1 MPGPQARLGVD
12 SRPLPMATTLVAVIL
27 VLLLGHFVRPLAGL
41 RQYDWFVAWL
51 GWLGREGA
59 ALRGLALPLGL
70 LLPLAV
76 LGLLQWGWA
85 GWAYGLFGLLLGVA
99 ALFYAWGPRDLDLDV
114 EAVVAAEGLEAR
126 REVARPLFPQ
136 HGAVS
141 VEGGPLVE
149 AVFRCALW
157 RWFGPLFWFLL
168 LGPVGAVGYR
178 LVALSAQGAARER
191 LPQAQGGTAATL
203 LALLDWPVAQLMTLT
218 LALAADFDAVI
229 GAWRQ
234 WHAEGIRLGLGHLE
248 AAARA
253 SVAVELAE
261 EDAYAA
267 DGPAQAPA
275 LLELRDA
282 MSLVWRIL
290 VIWMGVL
297 ALFVVA
303 GFVG

>member
-1 MPGPQARLGVD
+1 M
-12 SRPLPMATTLVAVIL
+12 STTLVAVIL
-27 VLLLGHFVRPLAGL
+27 TLLLGHFAKPLAAL
-41 RQYDWFVAWL
+41 RQHQWFVDWL
-51 GWLGREGA
+51 DLLGREGGALRNA
-59 ALRGLALPLGL
+59 ALWFGLGLPLLAL
-70 LLPLAV
+70 AA
-76 LGLLQWGWA
+76 LQWLLA
-85 GWAYGLFGLLLGVA
+85 GWVYGLPSLLIGIA

-114 EAVVAAEGLEAR
+114 EAVIDADGHEAR
-126 REVARPLFPQ
+126 SEAAKPLFPQ
-136 HGAVS
+136 REDAV

-178 LVALSAQGAARER
+178 LIALAAQGEARRR
-191 LPQAQGGTAATL
+191 LPEGQGRSAATL
-203 LALLDWPVAQLMTLT
+203 LGFLDWPVAQVMTLT

-229 GAWRQ
+229 GAWRA
-234 WHAEGIRLGLGHLE
+234 WHVEGVRLGLGHLE
-248 AAARA
+248 AAARV
-253 SVAVELAE
+253 SVAIELAE
-261 EDAYAA
+261 EEAYAA

>member
-1 MPGPQARLGVD
+1 M
-12 SRPLPMATTLVAVIL
+12 STTLVAVIAA
-27 VLLLGHFVRPLAGL
+27 LLLGHLARPLAAMRHHDG
-41 RQYDWFVAWL
+41 FVAWL
-51 GWLGREGA
+51 GVLGAGGGRLRGVALWIGLGLPLLALA
-59 ALRGLALPLGL
+59 AL
-70 LLPLAV
+70 
-76 LGLLQWGWA
+76 QWWLS
-85 GWAYGLFGLLLGVA
+85 GWAYGLPSLLLGIV

-114 EAVVAAEGLEAR
+114 EAVIDAEGQEAR
-126 REVARPLFPQ
+126 REAAKPLFPQ
-136 HGAVS
+136 RDDV
-141 VEGGPLVE
+141 VIEGGPLVE

-178 LVALSAQGAARER
+178 LAALSAQGVARQR
-191 LPQAQGGTAATL
+191 LPEPQRDTATML
-203 LALLDWPVAQLMTLT
+203 LGVLDWAVAQLMTLT

-229 GAWRQ
+229 GAWRR
-234 WHAEGIRLGLGHLE
+234 WHADGVRLGLGHLE

-261 EDAYAA
+261 EEAYAA

-290 VIWMGVL
+290 VIWVGVL

>member
-1 MPGPQARLGVD
+1 M
-12 SRPLPMATTLVAVIL
+12 SITLVAVIAA
-27 VLLLGHFVRPLAGL
+27 LLLGHFAKPLAAL
-41 RQYDWFVAWL
+41 RHHDGFVAWL
-51 GWLGREGA
+51 GVLGAEGGSLRRA
-59 ALRGLALPLGL
+59 ALWFGLGLPLVL
-70 LLPLAV
+70 LAA
-76 LGLLQWGWA
+76 LQWWLS
-85 GWAYGLFGLLLGVA
+85 GWAYGLPSLLLGIA
-99 ALFYAWGPRDLDLDV
+99 AVFYAWGPRDLDLDV
-114 EAVVAAEGLEAR
+114 EAVIEADGAEAR
-126 REVARPLFPQ
+126 REAAKPLFPQ
-136 HGAVS
+136 RDDAVI
-141 VEGGPLVE
+141 EGGPLVE

-157 RWFGPLFWFLL
+157 RWFGPLFWFLV

-178 LVALSAQGAARER
+178 LVALSAQGAAQQR
-191 LPQAQGGTAATL
+191 LPEAQRGTATVL
-203 LALLDWPVAQLMTLT
+203 LGVLDWPVAQLMTLT

-229 GAWRQ
+229 GAWRR
-234 WHAEGIRLGLGHLE
+234 WHADGVRLGLGHLE
-248 AAARA
+248 AAARV

-261 EDAYAA
+261 EEAYAA

>member
-1 MPGPQARLGVD
+1 M
-12 SRPLPMATTLVAVIL
+12 STTLVAVI
-27 VLLLGHFVRPLAGL
+27 VALLLAHVARPLAAL
-41 RQYDWFVAWL
+41 RHHDGYV
-51 GWLGREGA
+51 GWLGVLGRDGGALRAA
-59 ALRGLALPLGL
+59 ALWVGLGLPLLAL
-70 LLPLAV
+70 AA
-76 LGLLQWGWA
+76 LQWWLS
-85 GWAYGLFGLLLGVA
+85 GWAYGLPSLLLGIV

-114 EAVVAAEGLEAR
+114 EAVIDAEGVEAR
-126 REVARPLFPQ
+126 REAAKPLFPQ
-136 HGAVS
+136 RDDVAI
-141 VEGGPLVE
+141 EGGPLVE

-157 RWFGPLFWFLL
+157 RWFGPLLWFLL

-178 LVALSAQGAARER
+178 LAALSAQGAARQR
-191 LPQAQGGTAATL
+191 LPESQRDAATTL
-203 LALLDWPVAQLMTLT
+203 LGVRAWPVAQLMTLT

-229 GAWRQ
+229 GAWRR
-234 WHAEGIRLGLGHLE
+234 WHVDGVRLGLGHLE

-261 EDAYAA
+261 EEAYAA

-290 VIWMGVL
+290 VIWIGVL

>member
-1 MPGPQARLGVD
+1 M
-12 SRPLPMATTLVAVIL
+12 SITLVAVIAA
-27 VLLLGHFVRPLAGL
+27 LLLGHVAKPLGVLRHHDGFVSWLGVLGAEDGRLRPVALWFGLGLPLVVLAGL
-41 RQYDWFVAWL
+41 QWWL
-51 GWLGREGA
+51 S
-59 ALRGLALPLGL
+59 
-70 LLPLAV
+70 
-76 LGLLQWGWA
+76 
-85 GWAYGLFGLLLGVA
+85 GWAYGLPSLVLGIA

-114 EAVVAAEGLEAR
+114 EAVIEADGWEAR
-126 REVARPLFPQ
+126 REAAKPLFPQ
-136 HGAVS
+136 RDDVV

-178 LVALSAQGAARER
+178 LVALSAQGAAQQR
-191 LPQAQGGTAATL
+191 LPESQRGTASL
-203 LALLDWPVAQLMTLT
+203 MLGVLDWPVAQLMTLT

-234 WHAEGIRLGLGHLE
+234 WHAEGVRLGLGHLE

-261 EDAYAA
+261 EEAYAV
-267 DGPAQAPA
+267 DGPAQGPA

-290 VIWMGVL
+290 VIWLGVL

>member
-1 MPGPQARLGVD
+1 M
-12 SRPLPMATTLVAVIL
+12 STTLVAVIAA
-27 VLLLGHFVRPLAGL
+27 LLLGHFVRPLAAA
-41 RQYDWFVAWL
+41 RQHGWFVAWL
-51 GWLGREGA
+51 AMLGREGG
-59 ALRGLALPLGL
+59 ALRGAALWLGLGLPLL
-70 LLPLAV
+70 ALAV
-76 LGLLQWGWA
+76 LQWWLA
-85 GWAYGLFGLLLGVA
+85 DWAYGLPALLLGVA
-99 ALFYAWGPRDLDLDV
+99 ALFYAWGPRDLDHDV
-114 EAVVAAEGLEAR
+114 ETVIEADGLEAR
-126 REVARPLFPQ
+126 RAAARPLFPQ
-136 HGAVS
+136 RDDVAL
-141 VEGGPLVE
+141 EGGPLVE

-157 RWFGPLFWFLL
+157 RWFGPMFWFLL

-178 LVALSAQGAARER
+178 LAALSAQGAARQR
-191 LPQAQGGTAATL
+191 LPESQHAPAATL
-203 LALLDWPVAQLMTLT
+203 LGLLDWPVAQLMTLT

-229 GAWRQ
+229 GAWRR
-234 WHAEGIRLGLGHLE
+234 WHDDGVRLGLGHLE

-253 SVAVELAE
+253 SVALELAE
-261 EDAYAA
+261 EQAYAI

>member
-1 MPGPQARLGVD
+1 M
-12 SRPLPMATTLVAVIL
+12 STTLVAVI
-27 VLLLGHFVRPLAGL
+27 VALLLGHFARPLAAL
-41 RQYDWFVAWL
+41 RHHDGFV
-51 GWLGREGA
+51 GWLGVLGGEGGALRSVALWVGLGLPLLALA
-59 ALRGLALPLGL
+59 AL
-70 LLPLAV
+70 
-76 LGLLQWGWA
+76 QWWLS
-85 GWAYGLFGLLLGVA
+85 GWAYGLPSLLLGIV

-114 EAVVAAEGLEAR
+114 QAVVEAENHDAR
-126 REVARPLFPQ
+126 RAAAKPLFPQ
-136 HGAVS
+136 RDDV
-141 VEGGPLVE
+141 VIEGGPLVE

-178 LVALSAQGAARER
+178 FVALSAQGAARQR
-191 LPQAQGGTAATL
+191 LPEPQRAAAATL
-203 LALLDWPVAQLMTLT
+203 LGLLDWPVAQLMTLT

-229 GAWRQ
+229 GAWRR
-234 WHAEGIRLGLGHLE
+234 WHADGVRLGLGHLE

-261 EDAYAA
+261 EEAYAA

-275 LLELRDA
+275 LLELLDA

-290 VIWMGVL
+290 VIWIGVL

>member
-1 MPGPQARLGVD
+1 M
-12 SRPLPMATTLVAVIL
+12 STTLVAVI
-27 VLLLGHFVRPLAGL
+27 VALLLGHFARPLAVL
-41 RQYDWFVAWL
+41 RHHDWFV
-51 GWLGREGA
+51 GWLGLLGRDGGGLRA
-59 ALRGLALPLGL
+59 IALGLGL
-70 LLPLAV
+70 LLPLAA
-76 LGLLQWGWA
+76 LAALQWFIDD
-85 GWAYGLFGLLLGVA
+85 WAYGLPALLLGIV
-99 ALFYAWGPRDLDLDV
+99 ALFYAWGPRDLDFDV
-114 EAVVAAEGLEAR
+114 EAVIDADGLEAR
-126 REVARPLFPQ
+126 HEAAKPLFPQ
-136 HGAVS
+136 REDAI

-157 RWFGPLFWFLL
+157 RWFGPLFWFLV

-178 LVALSAQGAARER
+178 LVALAAQGEARRR
-191 LPQAQGGTAATL
+191 LSEGQGHSAATL
-203 LALLDWPVAQLMTLT
+203 LGLLDWPVAQLMTLT

-229 GAWRQ
+229 GAWRA
-234 WHAEGIRLGLGHLE
+234 WHSEGIRLGLGHLE

-261 EDAYAA
+261 EEAYAA

-290 VIWMGVL
+290 VIWLGAL

>member
-1 MPGPQARLGVD
+1 M
-12 SRPLPMATTLVAVIL
+12 STTLVAVI
-27 VLLLGHFVRPLAGL
+27 VALLLAHVARPLAAL
-41 RQYDWFVAWL
+41 RHHDGYVGWL
-51 GWLGREGA
+51 GVLGREGGALRAA
-59 ALRGLALPLGL
+59 ALWVGLGLPLLAL
-70 LLPLAV
+70 AA
-76 LGLLQWGWA
+76 LQWWLS
-85 GWAYGLFGLLLGVA
+85 GWAYGLPSLLLGVV

-114 EAVVAAEGLEAR
+114 EAVIDAEGVEAR
-126 REVARPLFPQ
+126 REAAKPLFPQ
-136 HGAVS
+136 RDDVAI
-141 VEGGPLVE
+141 EGGPLVE

-178 LVALSAQGAARER
+178 LAALSAQGAARQR
-191 LPQAQGGTAATL
+191 LPESQRDAATTL
-203 LALLDWPVAQLMTLT
+203 LGVLDWPVAQLMTLT

-229 GAWRQ
+229 GAWRR
-234 WHAEGIRLGLGHLE
+234 WHVEGVRLGLGHLE

-261 EDAYAA
+261 EEAYAA

-290 VIWMGVL
+290 VIWIGVL

>member
-1 MPGPQARLGVD
+1 M
-12 SRPLPMATTLVAVIL
+12 STTLVAVIAA
-27 VLLLGHFVRPLAGL
+27 LLLGHFARPLTAL
-41 RQYDWFVAWL
+41 RHHDWFV
-51 GWLGREGA
+51 GWLGVLGAEGGSLRTA
-59 ALRGLALPLGL
+59 ALWVGLG
-70 LLPLAV
+70 LPLAA
-76 LGLLQWGWA
+76 LAALQWWLS
-85 GWAYGLFGLLLGVA
+85 GWAYGLPSLLLGVV

-114 EAVVAAEGLEAR
+114 EAVIDADGHEAR
-126 REVARPLFPQ
+126 REAAKPLFPQ
-136 HGAVS
+136 RDDVV

-178 LVALSAQGAARER
+178 LTALSAQGVARQR
-191 LPQAQGGTAATL
+191 LPESQRGAAATL
-203 LALLDWPVAQLMTLT
+203 LGLLDWPVAQLMTLT

-229 GAWRQ
+229 GAWRR
-234 WHAEGIRLGLGHLE
+234 WHAEGVRLGLGHLE

-261 EDAYAA
+261 EEAYAA

>member
-1 MPGPQARLGVD
+1 M
-12 SRPLPMATTLVAVIL
+12 STTLVAVI
-27 VLLLGHFVRPLAGL
+27 VALLLGHFARPLAVL
-41 RQYDWFVAWL
+41 RHHDGFVAWI
-51 GWLGREGA
+51 GVLGRQGGALRDA
-59 ALRGLALPLGL
+59 ALALGVLLPLGL
-70 LLPLAV
+70 LGA
-76 LGLLQWGWA
+76 LQWGLRD
-85 GWAYGLFGLLLGVA
+85 WAYGLPALLLGIA

-114 EAVVAAEGLEAR
+114 EAVIDAEGLEAR
-126 REVARPLFPQ
+126 REAARPLFPQ
-136 HGAVS
+136 RDDAV

-178 LVALSAQGAARER
+178 FVALAAQGEARRR
-191 LPQAQGGTAATL
+191 LPEAQGRAAATVL
-203 LALLDWPVAQLMTLT
+203 GVLDWPVAQLMTLT

-229 GAWRQ
+229 AAWRT
-234 WHAEGIRLGLGHLE
+234 WHADGVRLGLGHLE

-253 SVAVELAE
+253 SVAIELAE
-261 EDAYAA
+261 EEAYAA

-290 VIWMGVL
+290 VIWLGAL

>member
-1 MPGPQARLGVD
+1 M
-12 SRPLPMATTLVAVIL
+12 STTLVAVIAA
-27 VLLLGHFVRPLAGL
+27 LLLGHFARPLAAL
-41 RQYDWFVAWL
+41 RHHDWFI
-51 GWLGREGA
+51 GWLGVLGVEGGSLRTV
-59 ALRGLALPLGL
+59 ALWLGL
-70 LLPLAV
+70 GLPLAT
-76 LGLLQWGWA
+76 LAALQWWLS
-85 GWAYGLFGLLLGVA
+85 GWAYGLPSLVLGVA

-114 EAVVAAEGLEAR
+114 EAVIDADGHEAR
-126 REVARPLFPQ
+126 REAAKPLFPQ
-136 HGAVS
+136 RDDVV

-178 LVALSAQGAARER
+178 LTALSAQGVARQR
-191 LPQAQGGTAATL
+191 LPESQRGVAATL
-203 LALLDWPVAQLMTLT
+203 LGLLDWPVAQLMTLT

-229 GAWRQ
+229 GAWRR
-234 WHAEGIRLGLGHLE
+234 WHAEGVRLGLGHLE

-261 EDAYAA
+261 DEAYAA

>member
-1 MPGPQARLGVD
+1 M
-12 SRPLPMATTLVAVIL
+12 SITLVAVIAA
-27 VLLLGHFVRPLAGL
+27 LLLGHFAKPLGVL
-41 RQYDWFVAWL
+41 RHHDGFVAWL
-51 GWLGREGA
+51 GVLGAEGGSLRRA
-59 ALRGLALPLGL
+59 ALWVGLGLPLVL
-70 LLPLAV
+70 LAA
-76 LGLLQWGWA
+76 LQWWLS
-85 GWAYGLFGLLLGVA
+85 GWAYGLPSLLLGIA
-99 ALFYAWGPRDLDLDV
+99 AVFYAWGPRDLDLDV
-114 EAVVAAEGLEAR
+114 EAVIEAEGAEAR
-126 REVARPLFPQ
+126 REAAKPLFPQ
-136 HGAVS
+136 RDDAVI
-141 VEGGPLVE
+141 EGGPLVE

-178 LVALSAQGAARER
+178 LVALSAQGAAQQR
-191 LPQAQGGTAATL
+191 LPEGQRSTATL
-203 LALLDWPVAQLMTLT
+203 LLGVLDWPVAQLMTLT

-229 GAWRQ
+229 GAWRR
-234 WHAEGIRLGLGHLE
+234 WHADGVRLGLGHLE
-248 AAARA
+248 AAARV

-261 EDAYAA
+261 EEAYAA

>member
-1 MPGPQARLGVD
+1 M
-12 SRPLPMATTLVAVIL
+12 SITLVAVI
-27 VLLLGHFVRPLAGL
+27 VALLLGHFARPLAAL
-41 RQYDWFVAWL
+41 RHHDGFIAWL
-51 GWLGREGA
+51 GLLGAEGRRLRVA
-59 ALRGLALPLGL
+59 ALWFGLGLPLL
-70 LLPLAV
+70 LLAA
-76 LGLLQWGWA
+76 LQWA
-85 GWAYGLFGLLLGVA
+85 LSDWAYGFPSLLFGIA

-114 EAVVAAEGLEAR
+114 EAVIEADGLEAR
-126 REVARPLFPQ
+126 REAAKPLFPQ
-136 HGAVS
+136 RDDVV

-178 LVALSAQGAARER
+178 LVALSAQGEAQQR
-191 LPQAQGGTAATL
+191 LPEAQRGTAGVL
-203 LALLDWPVAQLMTLT
+203 LGVLDWPVAQLMTLT

-229 GAWRQ
+229 GAWRR
-234 WHAEGIRLGLGHLE
+234 WHADGVRLGLGHLE
-248 AAARA
+248 AAARV

-261 EDAYAA
+261 EEAYAA

-290 VIWMGVL
+290 VIWLGVL

>member
-1 MPGPQARLGVD
+1 M
-12 SRPLPMATTLVAVIL
+12 STTLVAVIL
-27 VLLLGHFVRPLAGL
+27 VLLLGHFLRPLSAL
-41 RQYDWFVAWL
+41 RQHGWFVAWL
-51 GWLGREGA
+51 GMLSRDGGALRGA
-59 ALRGLALPLGL
+59 ALVIGL
-70 LLPLAV
+70 LLPLAA
-76 LGLLQWGWA
+76 LGALQWALA
-85 GWAYGLFGLLLGVA
+85 GWAYGLPALLLGVA
-99 ALFYAWGPRDLDLDV
+99 ALFYAWGPGDLDLDV
-114 EAVVAAEGLEAR
+114 DAVIDADGLDARQTAAR
-126 REVARPLFPQ
+126 SLFPQ
-136 HGAVS
+136 CDNVAI
-141 VEGGPLVE
+141 EGGPLVE

-178 LVALSAQGAARER
+178 LAALSAQGVAREH
-191 LPQAQGGTAATL
+191 LPESQRRPASTL
-203 LALLDWPVAQLMTLT
+203 LGLLDWPVAQLMTLT

-229 GAWRQ
+229 SAWQR
-234 WHAEGIRLGLGHLE
+234 WHQDGIRLGLGHLE

-261 EDAYAA
+261 ERAYAG

>member
-1 MPGPQARLGVD
+1 M
-12 SRPLPMATTLVAVIL
+12 
-27 VLLLGHFVRPLAGL
+27 LLGHFARPLAAL
-41 RQYDWFVAWL
+41 RHHDWFV
-51 GWLGREGA
+51 GWLGLLAREGGALRGA
-59 ALRGLALPLGL
+59 ALWFGLGLPLL
-70 LLPLAV
+70 V
-76 LGLLQWGWA
+76 LGAMQWGLS
-85 GWAYGLFGLLLGVA
+85 GWAYGLPSLLLGVV

-114 EAVVAAEGLEAR
+114 EAVIEAEGQDAR
-126 REVARPLFPQ
+126 RDAAQPLFPQ
-136 HGAVS
+136 RDDAV

-178 LVALSAQGAARER
+178 LAALSAQGEARRR
-191 LPQAQGGTAATL
+191 LPEAQGGTAATVL
-203 LALLDWPVAQLMTLT
+203 GILDWPVAQLMTLT

-229 GAWRQ
+229 GAWRR

-248 AAARA
+248 AAARV

-261 EDAYAA
+261 EEAYAA

>member
-1 MPGPQARLGVD
+1 M
-12 SRPLPMATTLVAVIL
+12 STTLVAVIAA
-27 VLLLGHFVRPLAGL
+27 LLLGHFARPLAVL
-41 RQYDWFVAWL
+41 RQHDWFVAWL
-51 GWLGREGA
+51 GVLGREGSA
-59 ALRGLALPLGL
+59 FRGTALVVGL

-76 LGLLQWGWA
+76 LGLLQWWLGH
-85 GWAYGLFGLLLGVA
+85 WAYGLFGLLLGVA
-99 ALFYAWGPRDLDLDV
+99 ALYYAWGPRDLDLDV
-114 EAVVAAEGLEAR
+114 DAVVDAEGQEAR
-126 REVARPLFPQ
+126 REAARPLYPLQ
-136 HGAVS
+136 ASVS
-141 VEGGPLVE
+141 IEGGPLVE

-191 LPQAQGGTAATL
+191 LPEAQGGFAATL

-253 SVAVELAE
+253 SVALELAE

>member
-1 MPGPQARLGVD
+1 M
-12 SRPLPMATTLVAVIL
+12 STTLVAVI
-27 VLLLGHFVRPLAGL
+27 VALLLGHFVRPLAVL
-41 RQYDWFVAWL
+41 RQHGWFVAWL
-51 GWLGREGA
+51 DVLGREGA
-59 ALRGLALPLGL
+59 AFRPVALVLGLALPLAA
-70 LLPLAV
+70 LAV
-76 LGLLQWGWA
+76 LQWWIDE
-85 GWAYGLFGLLLGVA
+85 WAYGLPTMLLGLA

-114 EAVVAAEGLEAR
+114 DAVIEAEGHEAR
-126 REVARPLFPQ
+126 REAAKPLFPQ
-136 HGAVS
+136 RDDLRI
-141 VEGGPLVE
+141 EGGPLVE

-157 RWFGPLFWFLL
+157 RWFGPLFWFLV

-178 LVALSAQGAARER
+178 LVALSAQGAARRR
-191 LPQAQGGTAATL
+191 LPEGQGRSAATL
-203 LALLDWPVAQLMTLT
+203 LGLLDWPVAQLMTLT

-229 GAWRQ
+229 GAWRS

-261 EDAYAA
+261 ENAYAA